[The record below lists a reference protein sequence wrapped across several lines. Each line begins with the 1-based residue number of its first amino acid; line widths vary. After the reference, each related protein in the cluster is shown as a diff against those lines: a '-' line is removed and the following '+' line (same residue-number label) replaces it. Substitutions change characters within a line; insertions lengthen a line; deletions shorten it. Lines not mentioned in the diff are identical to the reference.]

1 MEPLAGS
8 RLVSD
13 KIYTIAVVGGGSAG
27 TMAVLRC
34 VLNNDETL
42 FFPGSPKD
50 RKRSRAFWVAKVEN
64 MPAHLNYTKGIVQPN
79 KESLDWLA
87 TTPFQS
93 RFHPVKN
100 RGIVRIEKEGETFLL
115 EDNKGESWRARF
127 VILATGVMDVQP
139 LIGGSIQPILPYAN
153 VQLADY
159 CLRCDG
165 HHVYDKRVAIIGHTV
180 GAAWVAIMLY
190 ERYRVPSMTLLTHG
204 EPPQL
209 DETTRKAFDVYGIG
223 IDDREIVGVEG
234 DARAKV
240 LKGLELSGGGRIEL
254 DICFISL
261 GMIVYNQLAVDLG
274 AEVDER
280 GFVVTDGK
288 GYSSVEGLYAVGDL
302 QAGIKKQ
309 IYTAWDSAV
318 DAADHINALLR
329 SAQRRDALGLD
340 RVPSSGP

>member
-1 MEPLAGS
+1 MSQTETERKVYP
-8 RLVSD
+8 
-13 KIYTIAVVGGGSAG
+13 IAVVGGGSAG

-50 RKRSRAFWVAKVEN
+50 RKRSRAFWVSKVEN
-64 MPAHLNYTKGIVQPN
+64 MPAHLGYAKGIMDPN
-79 KESLDWLA
+79 KESLEWLA
-87 TTPFQS
+87 GTPFES
-93 RFHPVKN
+93 RFHWVKN
-100 RGIVRIEKEGETFLL
+100 RGVVQISKEGGSFVLK
-115 EDNKGESWRARF
+115 DSKGETWRARF

-165 HHVYDKRVAIIGHTV
+165 HHVFGKKTAIIGHTV

-190 ERYRVPSMTLLTHG
+190 ERYQTPSMTLLTHG
-204 EPPQL
+204 EVPQL
-209 DETTRKAFDVYGIG
+209 DETTGAAFEHYGIG
-223 IDDREIVGVEG
+223 IDEREILGVTG
-234 DARAKV
+234 DSKSKTLSAFEM
-240 LKGLELSGGGRIEL
+240 KGGETVEL

-261 GMIVYNQLAVDLG
+261 GMMVYNQLAVDLG
-274 AEVDER
+274 AAVDER
-280 GFVVTDGK
+280 GFVVTDKK
-288 GYSSVEGLYAVGDL
+288 GLSSVEGLYAVGDL

-318 DAADHINALLR
+318 DAADHINGIVR
-329 SAQRRDALGLD
+329 TERRNKILGLD
-340 RVPSSGP
+340 RTAPPGS

>member
-1 MEPLAGS
+1 
-8 RLVSD
+8 
-13 KIYTIAVVGGGSAG
+13 
-27 TMAVLRC
+27 MA
-34 VLNNDETL
+34 
-42 FFPGSPKD
+42 
-50 RKRSRAFWVAKVEN
+50 
-64 MPAHLNYTKGIVQPN
+64 
-79 KESLDWLA
+79 
-87 TTPFQS
+87 
-93 RFHPVKN
+93 
-100 RGIVRIEKEGETFLL
+100 
-115 EDNKGESWRARF
+115 ARF

-139 LIGGSIQPILPYAN
+139 LIGGSIQPILPYSN

-165 HHVYDKRVAIIGHTV
+165 HHVFGKRVAIIGHTV

-209 DETTRKAFDVYGIG
+209 DETTQKAFDTYGIG
-223 IDDREIVGVEG
+223 IDEREIVGIEG
-234 DARAKV
+234 DAKALV
-240 LKGLELSGGGRIEL
+240 LQGFQFADGEGMEL

-280 GFVVTDGK
+280 GFVVTDQK
-288 GYSSVEGLYAVGDL
+288 GHSSVEGLYAVGDL

-318 DAADHINALLR
+318 DAADHINGLLR
-329 SAQRRDALGLD
+329 SAQRRKALGLD